1 MTERPKETDQEETLT
16 APVQYS
22 FARRVTIVYG
32 IGLLFMIAIAIVWVA
47 AEVLLLVFAG
57 TLVAVLLNAASR
69 VLVQYLHLPRPVAL
83 GVVLATLFFILI
95 LGGYFLAP
103 RIAGQIGEL
112 SELIP
117 SAIQSVEQF
126 LRSRAWGREVMEQVP
141 ATGDMFNNSP
151 EILGQAKML
160 FSSAFGIITNLVII
174 LFVGV
179 YLAAQPHVYI
189 SSMLKLLPIKKRS
202 RGREVLAE
210 LGRTLELWLIGKS
223 ISMTIIGTFSGVG
236 LYFLDVPLAF
246 TLGLITGLLD
256 FIPYLGPILG
266 GIPALLI
273 AFTVS
278 PVTALYVLFLFIA
291 VQTMEG
297 YLVSPIVERKMVSLP
312 PAATI
317 SMQVMFGLF
326 FGLLGIALAT
336 PLAAAALVL
345 VTMLYIQDVLGD
357 DVKTPSEH

>member
-1 MTERPKETDQEETLT
+1 MNHGYKDTDQEEAST
-16 APVQYS
+16 APVQHS
-22 FARRVTIVYG
+22 FARRVAIVYG
-32 IGLLFMIAIAIVWVA
+32 IGLIFMTAIAIVWVA

-57 TLVAVLLNAASR
+57 TLVAIMLNAVSR
-69 VLVQYLHLPRPVAL
+69 VLVQYLHLPRSAAL
-83 GVVLATLFFILI
+83 GVVLLSLFSVIV

-103 RIAGQIGEL
+103 RVAAQIGEL

-117 SAIQSVEQF
+117 RAIESVEQF
-126 LRSRAWGREVMEQVP
+126 LRSRAWGREVMEQIP
-141 ATGDMFNNSP
+141 AVEDMSGSST
-151 EILGQAKML
+151 ELMGQAKML
-160 FSSAFGIITNLVII
+160 FSNAFGMITNLVII

-179 YLAAQPHVYI
+179 YLAAQPQVYI
-189 SSMLKLLPIKKRS
+189 SSMLKLLPIKKRA
-202 RGREVLAE
+202 RGKEVLAE
-210 LGRTLELWLIGKS
+210 LGRTLELWLIGKA
-223 ISMTIIGTFSGVG
+223 ISMTIIGTFSAVG

-278 PVTALYVLFLFIA
+278 PATALYVLFLFIA
-291 VQTMEG
+291 VQSLEG
-297 YLVSPIVERKMVSLP
+297 YLVSPLVERKMVSLP